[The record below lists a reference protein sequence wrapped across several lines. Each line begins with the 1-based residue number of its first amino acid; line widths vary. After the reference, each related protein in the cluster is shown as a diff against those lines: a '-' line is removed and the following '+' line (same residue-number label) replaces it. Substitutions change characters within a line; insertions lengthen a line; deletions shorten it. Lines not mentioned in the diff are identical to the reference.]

1 MTETDIALYLPSLR
15 GGGAERVMV
24 NLANGFARQGFRID
38 LVLASAEGPYLDE
51 VSSDVRIVD
60 LQAKRVLSSLPGL
73 ARYLRENHPKAMLST
88 MAHANIV
95 AVLAARL
102 SGAAPGVLALR
113 EATFLGINSENSRQ
127 LRDRLMPWLVR
138 LFYPMA
144 YALVANAEGSAKE
157 LRRILRNPN
166 TPIHMIPNP
175 VDVRLIT
182 KRAEEQSDSP
192 LLSGVTGPLVLG
204 IGRLTVPKDFKTL
217 IKAFSLVQKR
227 ENMANLVIL
236 GEGEQRPALERAA
249 KEAGV
254 AGRVHLPGFVENPY
268 NFLKQASVFV
278 LSSRWEGLPNAL
290 IEALA
295 VGTPVV
301 STDCP
306 SGPAEI
312 LENGKY
318 GRLVP
323 VGDPEA
329 LAAAMEATL
338 ENPPDPALLRRRGED
353 FSVER
358 IVERYLEV
366 LLP

>member
-1 MTETDIALYLPSLR
+1 MTGTDIALYLPYLR

-24 NLANGFARQGFRID
+24 NLANGFARQRFNID
-38 LVLASAEGPYLDE
+38 LVLASAEGPYLEE
-51 VSSDVRIVD
+51 VSSCVRVVD
-60 LQAKRVLSSLPGL
+60 LKARRVLGSLPGL
-73 ARYLRENHPKAMLST
+73 VRYLGKNRPRAMLST

-113 EATFLGINSENSRQ
+113 EAVFLGVNSENSRE
-127 LRDRLMPWLVR
+127 LRGRLLPWLVR
-138 LFYPMA
+138 LFYPLA
-144 YALVANAEGSAKE
+144 DALVANAEGAAGE
-157 LRRILRNPN
+157 LRRILKSD
-166 TPIHMIPNP
+166 TPVHVIPNP
-175 VDVRLIT
+175 VDVRLIAR
-182 KRAEEQSDSP
+182 RAEERIDSP
-192 LLSGVTGPLVLG
+192 LLSQIDGPLVLG
-204 IGRLTVPKDFKTL
+204 IGRLTAQKDFKTL
-217 IKAFSLVQKR
+217 VEAFALLQER
-227 ENMANLVIL
+227 ETGASLVIL

-249 KEAGV
+249 KAVGV
-254 AGRVHLPGFVENPY
+254 ADRVHLPGFVSNPY
-268 NFLKQASVFV
+268 RFLKRASVFV

-290 IEALA
+290 IEAIA
-295 VGTPVV
+295 MGTPVV

-323 VGDPEA
+323 VGDAEA

-338 ENPPDPALLRRRGED
+338 ESPPDPDLLRRRGQD

-358 IVERYLEV
+358 IVKRYLKV